1 MQAQPR
7 GDEAG
12 MELNLGK
19 LTPDRLSA
27 VVDLDRQCFGQLWTA
42 GQYERELDS
51 PNSDLL
57 ILAPASTIER
67 PHPPLLALGCNWAIL
82 DEAHIMVIAVH
93 PDYQRRGLGRLMLAA
108 LLATAVNRGLER
120 ATLEVRIAN
129 EAAIGLYHQ
138 FGFEDVGVRR
148 RYYADTGE
156 DALIMWLDKLQNA
169 DRANSFNLCI
179 GRVCQRVTQQ
189 GWTIAVT
196 LEPESAINLPL
207 T

>member
-1 MQAQPR
+1 
-7 GDEAG
+7 
-12 MELNLGK
+12 MELSLGK
-19 LTPDRLSA
+19 LAADRLSS

-57 ILAPASTIER
+57 ILAPTSILER

-108 LLATAVNRGLER
+108 LLMAAVQRGLER
-120 ATLEVRIAN
+120 ATLEVRLSN
-129 EAAIGLYHQ
+129 EGAIGLYHQ

-179 GRVCQRVTQQ
+179 ERVCQRLAQQ
-189 GWTIAVT
+189 GWTVT
-196 LEPESAINLPL
+196 VALDTESALNLPSP
-207 T
+207 

>member
-1 MQAQPR
+1 MQ
-7 GDEAG
+7 
-12 MELNLGK
+12 LTLSK
-19 LTPDRLSA
+19 LTADRLSA
-27 VVDLDRQCFGQLWTA
+27 AVDLDRQCFGQLWTA

-57 ILAPASTIER
+57 MLAPASTLER
-67 PHPPLLALGCNWAIL
+67 PHPALLALGCNWAIL
-82 DEAHIMVIAVH
+82 DEAHIMVVAVH
-93 PDYQRRGLGRLMLAA
+93 PDYSRRGLGRLMLAA
-108 LLATAVNRGLER
+108 LLAAAAARGLER
-120 ATLEVRIAN
+120 ATLEVRISN

-169 DRANSFNLCI
+169 DRANSFNACI
-179 GRVCQRVTQQ
+179 ARVCQRLAQQ
-189 GWTIAVT
+189 GWTVA
-196 LEPESAINLPL
+196 LDPEFTVNLPL